1 MTMFLYKTV
10 AKNSQIAL
18 KTNRKGNLGVFQYLR
33 IIE

>member
-1 MTMFLYKTV
+1 MTMLPYRTV
-10 AKNSQIAL
+10 TKNSQIAL